1 MRVGSKVTPLYSG
14 IDTNHR
20 RDMVT
25 YIIDMTPR
33 MKLSL
38 VLLLLFP
45 LPSLAI
51 EIEVRA
57 LFSGAAM
64 FVIDGQNQLLKT
76 GQVSKSGV
84 ELVEANPSE
93 AIVRINGQTRT
104 LQLSSRISS
113 TFEKPEKARVLINM
127 AENRQYITTG
137 TINGRPVRY
146 LVDTGANVVAINAN
160 TANTL
165 GLSVEE
171 GVKVYAS
178 TASNDLQVTMVM
190 LKEMIVGEIKRNNVQ
205 AIIIDGENPKNIL
218 LGMSFLQHV
227 DISEKAGLM
236 VLTSKL

>member
-1 MRVGSKVTPLYSG
+1 MWVWTKVTPLYSG
-14 IDTNHR
+14 INTNCR
-20 RDMVT
+20 RSRVMN
-25 YIIDMTPR
+25 IIDTTR
-33 MKLSL
+33 RTRLTL
-38 VLLLLFP
+38 VLLLLLP
-45 LPSLAI
+45 LSSRAV

-76 GQVSKSGV
+76 GQVSRSGV
-84 ELVEANPSE
+84 ELVEANPKE
-93 AIVRINGQTRT
+93 AIVRINGEIRT
-104 LQLSSRISS
+104 LQLSGRISS
-113 TFEKPEKARVLINM
+113 TFEKPEKPRVMIKV

-137 TINGRPVRY
+137 SINGRPARY

-160 TANTL
+160 MAKTL

-171 GVKVYAS
+171 GVEVSAS
-178 TASNDLQVTMVM
+178 TASDDLEVTMVI
-190 LKEMIVGEIKRNNVQ
+190 LKEMTVGEIQRNNVQ
-205 AIIIDGENPKNIL
+205 AIIIDGENPKDIL

>member
-1 MRVGSKVTPLYSG
+1 
-14 IDTNHR
+14 
-20 RDMVT
+20 MVT
-25 YIIDMTPR
+25 DILDMTRR

-38 VLLLLFP
+38 ALLLL
-45 LPSLAI
+45 LPVSSLAI

-64 FVIDGQNQLLKT
+64 FVIDGQDQLLKT
-76 GQVSKSGV
+76 GQVSRSGV

-93 AIVRINGQTRT
+93 AVVRINGQTRT
-104 LQLSSRISS
+104 LQLSGRISS
-113 TFEKPEKARVLINM
+113 TFEKPENPRVLVKM

-137 TINGRPVRY
+137 SINGRPVRY
-146 LVDTGANVVAINAN
+146 LVDTGANVVVINAN
-160 TANTL
+160 MAKTL

-171 GVKVYAS
+171 GVEAYAS
-178 TASNDLQVTMVM
+178 TASEDLQVTMVI
-190 LKEMIVGEIKRNNVQ
+190 LKEMSVGEIKRSNVQ
-205 AIIIDGENPKNIL
+205 AIIMDGENPKDIL

>member
-1 MRVGSKVTPLYSG
+1 
-14 IDTNHR
+14 
-20 RDMVT
+20 
-25 YIIDMTPR
+25 

-38 VLLLLFP
+38 VLLLLLP
-45 LPSLAI
+45 LSSLAI

-76 GQVSKSGV
+76 GQVSNSGV

-104 LQLSSRISS
+104 LQLSGRISS
-113 TFEKPEKARVLINM
+113 TFEKPEKARVLINV

-137 TINGRPVRY
+137 SINGRPVRY

-160 TANTL
+160 TAKTL

-178 TASNDLQVTMVM
+178 TASNDLQVTMVI

-205 AIIIDGENPKNIL
+205 AIIIDGENPKDIL

-227 DISEKAGLM
+227 DISEKSGLM